1 MYLSTKCPYSITK
14 QEIVQFVGRDARIIS
29 SAQGY
34 PVHIIMERSTAKTM
48 DCYVEFET
56 VGDAESCIKKLNNVL
71 ETGRPPRLGNRHV
84 EVSLSSEDSL
94 LKDLFP
100 RAKCIVWKKGS
111 PHLTVN
117 KDPYSTGFKGF
128 LTTEELL
135 GVIRHAE
142 QPQRVCRTI
151 ILLFRLLLM
160 GMNMCSLHSR
170 RSVLNVRTKA

>member
-1 MYLSTKCPYSITK
+1 MKCPYSITK

-142 QPQRVCRTI
+142 QPQRVC
-151 ILLFRLLLM
+151 
-160 GMNMCSLHSR
+160 
-170 RSVLNVRTKA
+170 